1 VFPAANAR
9 HHWADWAFKS
19 RDAIVAPPLAKSNML
34 RGERGEACLRFSVA
48 LLQIPEP
55 TACSTIL
62 LSLRWASTE
71 NATFKRGSFGRQTSS
86 KEVAKRATG
95 KLQRRKVHPRQLTLT
110 SVGAAR
116 RRFRVRSLEFHRQR

>member
-1 VFPAANAR
+1 MRLWPCHWPRATCCAA
-9 HHWADWAFKS
+9 K
-19 RDAIVAPPLAKSNML
+19 LACGS
-34 RGERGEACLRFSVA
+34 SVA

-55 TACSTIL
+55 TACPIIL

-71 NATFKRGSFGRQTSS
+71 NATFKLGSFGRHTSS

>member
-9 HHWADWAFKS
+9 RHWTFKS

-34 RGERGEACLRFSVA
+34 RGKACLRFSVA

-71 NATFKRGSFGRQTSS
+71 NATFKLGSFGRHTSS

-110 SVGAAR
+110 SVRAAR

>member
-9 HHWADWAFKS
+9 HHWAFKS
-19 RDAIVAPPLAKSNML
+19 RDAIMAPPLAKSNML
-34 RGERGEACLRFSVA
+34 RGEACLRFSVA

-55 TACSTIL
+55 TVCSTIL
-62 LSLRWASTE
+62 LSLRWAPTE
-71 NATFKRGSFGRQTSS
+71 NATFKRESFGRQTSS